1 MAYRLSNIH
10 RIFSVNCVE
19 IIAFEY
25 TDSISFRE
33 LFKKGDEAA
42 LVVNLEKSK
51 LELVIQ
57 IGLETDKPHT
67 LSSGLDPISA
77 NYN

>member
-19 IIAFEY
+19 VIAFEY
-25 TDSISFRE
+25 TDSIGFWE
-33 LFKKGDEAA
+33 LIEKGDKAA
-42 LVVNLEKSK
+42 LVVNLEESK

-57 IGLETDKPHT
+57 IGSEADKPHT

>member
-25 TDSISFRE
+25 TDSISFWE
-33 LFKKGDEAA
+33 LFEKGDEAA